1 MPTDTSQHELG
12 SERIPRL
19 LFRYALPSII
29 AMTATSLYN
38 LVDSIFIGQG
48 CGALAIAG
56 LAITFPFMN
65 LSAAFGAM
73 VGVGGGTLI
82 SVKMG
87 QNNIASAERTL
98 GNVVILN
105 VVISLAFM
113 ALALAYMD
121 SILMFFGASEATLP
135 YARVYMRILMYGN
148 VLSHSYLGLN
158 DAIRSSGYPKRAM
171 AATLTAVV
179 LNIVFDYLFIMVC
192 DMGIAGAAVGTLVA
206 QAVAFA
212 LQMIHFSSRR
222 TYLRFHIGIFRPDR
236 KIAGGILSIG
246 LAPFLIHCCA
256 CLVVMLINNGLQT
269 YGGDLYVGAY
279 GIDNRVMFIFLM
291 VVQGFN
297 QGTQPIVGYNY
308 GAGKLTRS
316 VGAYKLNVLCATV
329 VTCICFAACETMPGW
344 IVSWFTNDAALTEI
358 ATHALRIMAA
368 MMPLVGFQMASVS
381 FFTSLGKA
389 HKSIFLSLT
398 RQLIFL
404 VPFLIFLPHYM
415 GTDGIWYSLPLA
427 DLVSVITTAIMIY
440 LQLRTFRRSSQPL

>member
-1 MPTDTSQHELG
+1 MSTDTSQHELG
-12 SERIPRL
+12 RERIPRL

-48 CGALAIAG
+48 CGPLAIAG

-73 VGVGGGTLI
+73 VGIGGGTLI

-87 QNNIASAERTL
+87 QNNIPSAERTL
-98 GNVVILN
+98 GNVVLLN

-113 ALALAYMD
+113 VVALLYLD
-121 SILMFFGASEATLP
+121 PILMFFGASENILP
-135 YARVYMRILMYGN
+135 YAREYMRILMYGN

-179 LNIVFDYLFIMVC
+179 LNILFDYLFIMVC
-192 DMGIAGAAVGTLVA
+192 DMGIAGAAVGTLAA
-206 QAVAFA
+206 QIVAFA
-212 LQMIHFSSRR
+212 LQIVHFTRR
-222 TYLRFHIGIFRPDR
+222 STYLRFRRGIFHPDR

-256 CLVVMLINNGLQT
+256 CLVVLLINNGLQT

-279 GIDNRVMFIFLM
+279 GIDNRVVFIFLM
-291 VVQGFN
+291 IVQGLN

-308 GAGKLTRS
+308 GAGQLTRS
-316 VGAYKLNVLCATV
+316 VGAYKLNVLCATI
-329 VTCICFAACETMPGW
+329 VTCVCFASCETAPRW
-344 IVSWFTNDAALTEI
+344 IVSWFTTDAELTDI
-358 ATHALRIMAA
+358 AAHALRIMAV

-404 VPFLIFLPHYM
+404 VPFLIVLPNYM
-415 GTDGIWYSLPLA
+415 GSDGIWYSLPLA

-440 LQLRTFRRSSQPL
+440 LQLKAFRRAA